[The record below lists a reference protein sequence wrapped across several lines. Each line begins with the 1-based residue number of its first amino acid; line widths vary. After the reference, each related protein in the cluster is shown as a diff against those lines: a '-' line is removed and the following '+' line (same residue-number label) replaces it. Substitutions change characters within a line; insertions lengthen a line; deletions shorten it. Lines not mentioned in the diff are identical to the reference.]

1 MYVGIFVG
9 GFLLGLVCCPFFLS
23 YVAHIARPVLLRK
36 SDPFHFPFWRMWA
49 SKLWSFCINLMEK
62 PLTYDWTDKED

>member
-9 GFLLGLVCCPFFLS
+9 GFLLGLVCCLFLLNC
-23 YVAHIARPVLLRK
+23 VAHIARPVLLRR

-49 SKLWSFCINLMEK
+49 CNLWGFCVDLLEK
-62 PLTYDWTDKED
+62 PLQ